1 MKGGQEHTVFLSPC
15 AREIVEAQRLT
26 GSPYVFPSPVDN
38 EKPMSNMAMLA
49 VLRRMKIDSETTVHG
64 VCRASFSSWANEN
77 GIARPDVI
85 EAALAHREQDRVR
98 SAYNRAS
105 FDNERRSLLM
115 AWAEYCNGDPV
126 KLVAYNQNVVP
137 FSSNVSLELRAA

>member
-1 MKGGQEHTVFLSPC
+1 MFLSRRAC
-15 AREIVEAQRLT
+15 EIVEAQRMT
-26 GSPYVFPSPVDN
+26 GSEYVFPSPIDN
-38 EKPMSNMAMLA
+38 DKPMSNMAMLN

-64 VCRASFSSWANEN
+64 VCRASFSSWANEH

-105 FDNERRSLLM
+105 FDTERRALLG
-115 AWAEYCNGDPV
+115 AWAQYCDGTHV
-126 KLVAYNQNVVP
+126 QASTAAANQKVVQFP
-137 FSSNVSLELRAA
+137 PAQVSNDLKAA